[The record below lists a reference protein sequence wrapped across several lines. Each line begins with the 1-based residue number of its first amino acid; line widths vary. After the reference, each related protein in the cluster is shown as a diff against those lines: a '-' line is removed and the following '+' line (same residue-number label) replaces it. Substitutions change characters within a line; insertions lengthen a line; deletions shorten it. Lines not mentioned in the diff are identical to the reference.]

1 MSGLLPSTLGIHTNA
16 KDPIVAKKAEELGTP
31 LMHSYFA
38 QHGYKTMAVGK
49 IFHRH
54 VPKDSVDMTGG
65 RREFNHGTGNLKAN
79 WPQKGISTDWAMAP
93 ESDEVLGDYE
103 AATWAVERL
112 QEDHDKPFMLM
123 VGFLRPH
130 VPWYAPKKWF
140 DLYDK
145 ESLALPRY
153 EADDFDDVPAI
164 SKKVNRGRPYPT
176 TDWAKNNDQY
186 ADIIHAYLASTSF
199 VDHQVGRVLEAL
211 ENSPYKDN
219 TVIVLWS
226 DHGYHLGEKNTFQ
239 KHTVYER
246 SSSVPLIIAGPKL
259 PSGQRTNRVASLLD
273 LYPTLVDLAGLPA
286 NPKNEGRSLKPL
298 LENPETPWPYVS
310 IIQMNKDHFAI
321 QGERFRYIRY
331 NDGSEELYDHQVDLD
346 EIHNLANNPEYD
358 TVKVRLGKHVPE
370 VKKHG

>member
-1 MSGLLPSTLGIHTNA
+1 
-16 KDPIVAKKAEELGTP
+16 
-31 LMHSYFA
+31 
-38 QHGYKTMAVGK
+38 
-49 IFHRH
+49 
-54 VPKDSVDMTGG
+54 
-65 RREFNHGTGNLKAN
+65 
-79 WPQKGISTDWAMAP
+79 
-93 ESDEVLGDYE
+93 
-103 AATWAVERL
+103 
-112 QEDHDKPFMLM
+112 MLM

-370 VKKHG
+370 VK